1 MRKLFFLL
9 LIPALF
15 ACEEKDLTSENPA
28 PSKDNINIQTSFIY
42 DTLGLQLD
50 SIYTNK
56 VGLEF
61 FFTEVSLVFSNFSF
75 SEQGDTVINLPEP
88 FFISMENKESFI
100 GRIPPGGYSGKYS
113 LQLGLDSAEGL
124 GFNAA
129 MANDEALRKSS
140 VFRADGAG
148 IDQVII
154 KGKLFDPTN
163 PLDSVGSIP
172 FEYRLGTPL
181 TIQNKQ
187 SDTHNFSVSSSS
199 KIPFIIQVNLWPV
212 FKNLNIYADPLVESN
227 PDNLFDISLAQQL
240 ADSLQI
246 SLF

>member
-1 MRKLFFLL
+1 MRKLLYFL

-28 PSKDNINIQTSFIY
+28 PSPNNINIQTSFIY

-50 SIYTNK
+50 SIYTNNF
-56 VGLEF
+56 GYEF
-61 FFTEVSLVFSNFSF
+61 FFEEVSLVFSNFSF
-75 SEQGDTVINLPEP
+75 IEQGDTVLRLPEP
-88 FFISMENKESFI
+88 FLISMENKESFI
-100 GRIPPGGYSGKYS
+100 GRIPPGGYSGKYT

-124 GFNAA
+124 GFNSA
-129 MANDEALRKSS
+129 MADDKALKESS
-140 VFRADGAG
+140 VFRKDGLG
-148 IDQVII
+148 IDQVVL
-154 KGKLFDPTN
+154 KGKLFDPTD

-172 FEYRLGTPL
+172 FEYRLGTPI
-181 TIQNKQ
+181 TIQNKI
-187 SDTHNFSVSSSS
+187 SDVHNFSVSSSS

-212 FKNLNIYADPLVESN
+212 FRNLDIFQDPLVESN
-227 PDNLFDISLAQQL
+227 PVNLFDIGLAEQM